1 MKIDTVMPADA
12 VKQADPPILSG
23 RDLRVT
29 FGQTEALRGVN
40 IDIAS
45 GEIVAVMGPSGS
57 GKSTLLHVLAGVL
70 RPVSGQVSYNGLDVT
85 GLGEAERSALRLDEF
100 GFVFQF
106 GQLLPDLS
114 AIDNVTIPLL
124 LGGVKRRVALRQAQ
138 EWLDRL
144 GLEGQGAKLPG
155 QLSGGQAQRVAIA
168 RALVTAPRIVFA
180 DEPTGSLD
188 SLAAEN
194 VMVTLTELARST
206 GTTVVIITHDPR
218 TASYADREVVVRD
231 GAITVGHATAGQP
244 TTAAANAVT
253 NTEAVRQ

>member
-1 MKIDTVMPADA
+1 MSILLNETAPHQAA
-12 VKQADPPILSG
+12 VPILSG
-23 RDLRVT
+23 RNLRVT
-29 FGQTEALRGVN
+29 FGHTQALRGVD
-40 IDIAS
+40 IDIAA

-70 RPVSGQVSYNGLDVT
+70 TPTAGQVSYNGLDVT
-85 GLGEAERSALRLDEF
+85 GLGEAERSALRLGEF

-124 LGGVKRRVALRQAQ
+124 LGGMRRRPALKRAA

-144 GLEGQGAKLPG
+144 GLEGHGSKLPG

-168 RALVTAPRIVFA
+168 RALVTAPTIVFA

-188 SLAAEN
+188 SLASEN
-194 VMVTLTELARST
+194 VMLTLTELAKAT
-206 GTTVVIITHDPR
+206 GTTVVIITHDAR
-218 TASYADREVVVRD
+218 TASYADRELIVRD
-231 GAITVGHATAGQP
+231 GMITAGQA
-244 TTAAANAVT
+244 TAETAS
-253 NTEAVRQ
+253 R